1 MGADFLEPLRPL
13 FDCLTDGFC
22 IADADGRLLY
32 ANAAAGRL
40 LGPDAQA
47 MASKASICGLLC
59 AGLEGARG
67 LTAASCPLKIPRG
80 TKDAVTISGK
90 FAPSGRDLRVR
101 CLRVRLPSAERHFL
115 IIEDVTVHAER
126 GRQKEEWRQML
137 AHDFRAPLTI
147 MYGALRA
154 VEDLGEGHALDKD
167 DLEVIDSGVR
177 NARRLND
184 LIEAYL
190 ETTRLEDGALPVRAS
205 AVDVDLLIGAIVDD
219 EVEVARSHGLT
230 LTAGP
235 ATGLCARADPEL
247 LRRAVTNLIGNAMK
261 FTPSGGRIR
270 AGASAG
276 PGTGTVLLRV
286 CDDGQGIPARE
297 LPHIFDRFYQCESHR
312 RGHGLGLGLTFCRA
326 AARAMGGD
334 ITVESEE
341 GKGSVFTLTLPEAVV
356 AEATP

>member
-1 MGADFLEPLRPL
+1 MGADFLESLRPL

-40 LGPDAQA
+40 LGPDAQEA
-47 MASKASICGLLC
+47 AGRASICELLC
-59 AGLEGARG
+59 ARLDGNRG
-67 LTAASCPLKIPRG
+67 LTAATCPLKVPRG
-80 TKDAVTISGK
+80 AKDGVTFKGK

-101 CLRVRLPSAERHFL
+101 CLRVRLPSVERHFL
-115 IIEDVTVHAER
+115 IIEDVTANAER

-154 VEDLGEGHALDKD
+154 VEDLGEGHALGKD
-167 DLEVIDSGVR
+167 DLEIVDSGVR

-219 EVEVARSHGLT
+219 ESEVARSHGLT

-235 ATGLCARADPEL
+235 ASGLTARADPEL

-270 AGASAG
+270 AGAAG
-276 PGTGTVLLRV
+276 TPGAVLLRV
-286 CDDGQGIPARE
+286 SDDGQGIPSNE

-341 GKGSVFTLTLPEAVV
+341 GKGSVFTLSLPEAVA
-356 AEATP
+356 AEAKP

>member
-1 MGADFLEPLRPL
+1 MGADFLESLRPL

-40 LGPDAQA
+40 LGPDAREEA
-47 MASKASICGLLC
+47 GRASICELLC
-59 AGLEGARG
+59 SSLDGNHG
-67 LTAASCPLKIPRG
+67 LTAATCPLKVPRG
-80 TKDAVTISGK
+80 SKDAVTVKGK
-90 FAPSGRDLRVR
+90 FAASGRDLRVR

-115 IIEDVTVHAER
+115 IIEDVTAHAER

-154 VEDLGEGHALDKD
+154 VEDLGAGHALGKE
-167 DLEVIDSGVR
+167 DLEIIDSGVR

-190 ETTRLEDGALPVRAS
+190 ETTRLEDGALPVRAT

-219 EVEVARSHGLT
+219 ESEVARSHGLT

-235 ATGLCARADPEL
+235 ASGLTARADPEL

-270 AGASAG
+270 AGASAA
-276 PGTGTVLLRV
+276 PGAVLLRV
-286 CDDGQGIPARE
+286 SDDGQGIPAGE
-297 LPHIFDRFYQCESHR
+297 LPHIFDRFYQGESHR

-334 ITVESEE
+334 ITVESAE
-341 GKGSVFTLTLPEAVV
+341 GEGSVFTLSLPEAAA
-356 AEATP
+356 AEARP

>member
-1 MGADFLEPLRPL
+1 MSADFLESLRPL

-22 IADADGRLLY
+22 VADVDGRLLY
-32 ANAAAGRL
+32 ANEAAGRL
-40 LGPDAQA
+40 LGPEAQA
-47 MASKASICGLLC
+47 EAERGSICELLC
-59 AGLEGARG
+59 AGLDGNHG
-67 LTAASCPLKIPRG
+67 LTAATCPLKVPRG
-80 TKDAVTISGK
+80 AKDAVTFKGK

-101 CLRVRLPSAERHFL
+101 CLRVRQPSVERHFI
-115 IIEDVTVHAER
+115 IIEDVTANAAM

-147 MYGALRA
+147 MFGALRA
-154 VEDLGEGHALDKD
+154 VEDLGVGHALDKD
-167 DLEVIDSGVR
+167 DLEIIDSGVR

-219 EVEVARSHGLT
+219 ESEVARSHGLA

-235 ATGLCARADPEL
+235 PSGLRARADPEL
-247 LRRAVTNLIGNAMK
+247 LRRAVTNLIGNALK

-270 AGASAG
+270 AGASAA
-276 PGTGTVLLRV
+276 PGAVLLRV
-286 CDDGQGIPARE
+286 SDDGQGIPAGE

-341 GKGSVFTLTLPEAVV
+341 GRGSVFTLSLPEASA
-356 AEATP
+356 AEARP

>member
-1 MGADFLEPLRPL
+1 MGADFLDSLRPL

-40 LGPDAQA
+40 LGPDAREEA
-47 MASKASICGLLC
+47 GRASICEFLC
-59 AGLEGARG
+59 AGLDGNHG
-67 LTAASCPLKIPRG
+67 LSAATCPLKVPRG
-80 TKDAVTISGK
+80 AKDAVTLKGK
-90 FAPSGRDLRVR
+90 FAASGRDLRVR

-115 IIEDVTVHAER
+115 IIEDVTAHAER

-154 VEDLGEGHALDKD
+154 VEDLGEGHALGKE
-167 DLEVIDSGVR
+167 DLEIIDGGVR
-177 NARRLND
+177 NARRLDD
-184 LIEAYL
+184 LIESYL
-190 ETTRLEDGALPVRAS
+190 ETTRLEDGALPVRVS
-205 AVDVDLLIGAIVDD
+205 DVDADLLIGAIVDD
-219 EVEVARSHGLT
+219 ESEVARSHGLT

-235 ATGLCARADPEL
+235 PSWLTARADPEL

-261 FTPSGGRIR
+261 FTPSGGRVR
-270 AGASAG
+270 AGASPA
-276 PGTGTVLLRV
+276 PGSVLIRV
-286 CDDGQGIPARE
+286 SDDGQGIPAGE
-297 LPHIFDRFYQCESHR
+297 LPHIFDRFYQGERHR

-334 ITVESEE
+334 ISVESEE
-341 GKGSVFTLTLPEAVV
+341 GKGSVFTLSLPEASA
-356 AEATP
+356 AEAKP